1 MARNLVGLINRFD
14 IATRVMVSS
23 FSTAMLSAI
32 QNEVVGEPEFIT
44 QSLRNFEGGPD
55 DYTIPNTMH
64 GVNMIYT

>member
-32 QNEVVGEPEFIT
+32 QNVGEPEFIT

-55 DYTIPNTMH
+55 DYTITNTMH